1 MPYLDMIVATKI
13 PKAIIR
19 DNVSYIFIVP
29 PPSIFILR
37 GIKAAQCKELPRHR
51 YYTIT
56 KHFTKEKSRS
66 SPTGHSG
73 ILILIVFI
81 PGVDIYRLQFH
92 HFLLVFGEVFFQN
105 HCFIHKFLEIGF

>member
-1 MPYLDMIVATKI
+1 MIVATKI

-29 PPSIFILR
+29 PLSIYILR

-66 SPTGHSG
+66 SPTGPSG
-73 ILILIVFI
+73 IFISIIFI
-81 PGVDIYRLQFH
+81 PGVDIHRFHFH
-92 HFLLVFGEVFFQN
+92 HFRLFLSEMALQD
-105 HCFIHKFLEIGF
+105 HRFIHELPEIGF